1 MASQKSKASQK
12 ITSEL
17 PSIPDKIYFPIG
29 EVARLCELKPHVLR
43 YWQQEFTQLK
53 PVKRRGNRRY
63 YQKKDVNLVRQIR
76 DLLYLRG
83 FTIEGARQQ
92 LDTRPRKLLQDTPS
106 LVTNA
111 AEPLSASVVK
121 PALQMSKKPVDS
133 AIANLE
139 ALLEEIGN

>member
-12 ITSEL
+12 ITSDL

-43 YWQQEFTQLK
+43 YWEQEFSQLK

-63 YQKKDVNLVRQIR
+63 YQKKDVDLVRQIR

-92 LDTRPRKLLQDTPS
+92 LDIRPGKTVPESPAVVSQSPS
-106 LVTNA
+106 SISA
-111 AEPLSASVVK
+111 AVSETGAR
-121 PALQMSKKPVDS
+121 ATKKPVDS

-139 ALLEEIGN
+139 ALLEEIGV